1 MKKNLLSLVLLSS
14 TLSLIS
20 CHKNDIPNEKDKNTN
35 IETPVENNSALVIEN
50 NILKGIT
57 DKNITSLILPS
68 EIKEIANN
76 VFEGRN
82 ITEITLN
89 EGIETIGDA
98 CFLNSK
104 IKKIN
109 FPSTLKHIGKAAFYE
124 CEKLQKISLPKS
136 LKSIGDQGLRTNH
149 DVQTIIFNSS
159 DIPEMHNIHETT
171 VPNILPFVKNIN
183 EILVP
188 QQSVEEYKNR
198 LSSYA
203 NKIKGI

>member
-20 CHKNDIPNEKDKNTN
+20 CHKNDIPNEKDK
-35 IETPVENNSALVIEN
+35 
-50 NILKGIT
+50 
-57 DKNITSLILPS
+57 
-68 EIKEIANN
+68 IKEIANN

-136 LKSIGDQGLRTNH
+136 LKSIGDQVLRTNH

-159 DIPEMHNIHETT
+159 DIPEIPHSTS
-171 VPNILPFVKNIN
+171 L
-183 EILVP
+183 
-188 QQSVEEYKNR
+188 QSQYS
-198 LSSYA
+198 LTAAS
-203 NKIKGI
+203 